1 MEGEKVPPADN
12 NPKLAIEELAAEL
25 ERARPVLNES
35 SQRPIDLSA
44 VGERI

>member
-1 MEGEKVPPADN
+1 MKDEKVPPPDN
-12 NPKLAIEELAAEL
+12 DPKLAIEELAAEL
-25 ERARPVLNES
+25 ERSRPVLNES